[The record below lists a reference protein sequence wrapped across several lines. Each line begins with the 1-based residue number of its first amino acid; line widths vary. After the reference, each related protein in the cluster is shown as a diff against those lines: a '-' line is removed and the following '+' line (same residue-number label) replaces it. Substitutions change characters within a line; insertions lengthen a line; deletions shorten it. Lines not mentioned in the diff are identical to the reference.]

1 MRAEIGLQ
9 VRDVAAAAFAG
20 AQLSAHRNEKN
31 LLDFLPLATIEGRTY
46 TLYSEPSSTNGT
58 LTLHVR
64 IHSPS
69 TRTAHVPHSPLPHW
83 YLMYCPA

>member
-31 LLDFLPLATIEGRTY
+31 LLDSLPLATALAI
-46 TLYSEPSSTNGT
+46 SPAVAFVDSNPSIRGMSDRMSAGAFAS
-58 LTLHVR
+58 L
-64 IHSPS
+64 
-69 TRTAHVPHSPLPHW
+69 
-83 YLMYCPA
+83 